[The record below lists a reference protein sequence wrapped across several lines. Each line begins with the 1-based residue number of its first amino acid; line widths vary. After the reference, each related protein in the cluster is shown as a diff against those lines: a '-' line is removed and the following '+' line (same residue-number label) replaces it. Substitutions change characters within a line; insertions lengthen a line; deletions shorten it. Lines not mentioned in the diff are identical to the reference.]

1 MEALA
6 QLGGYLLLILMAA
19 LIVAAI
25 ETLNHR

>member
-6 QLGGYLLLILMAA
+6 QLSGYLLLILAAA

-25 ETLNHR
+25 ETLNNR